1 MKLIP
6 EWRRAWRLFSM
17 QALLI
22 IGALQGT
29 LAALPQAALESTV
42 PGTTVTWGSLM
53 VALSVIT
60 AVLGGIGRLVDQTPT
75 S

>member
-29 LAALPQAALESTV
+29 LAALPQAALESAV

-75 S
+75 P